1 MTTDQPDGAFANWET
16 FVEQLRPLG
25 AELLARIPPRL
36 RADPRTEQQAY
47 RLLLMAMARTANDAL
62 VGNRDYPMFVPEI
75 NIAYNIYQP
84 NADTVYKSALISAD
98 GVYRVT
104 GKRGTILFARL
115 AQLGPDMI
123 RTGTGSAPIGY
134 LDFDTLEVGG
144 DGQFSVILSRERPPG
159 YAGDWWPLD
168 PKAEKLMLR
177 QIAWDWSAETD
188 TTIAIERLD
197 LPAAKPRLTA
207 RAMSDNLAELPA
219 MIRNASRFF
228 VDHVEALRE
237 EGYINRLKV
246 FDVSGMAG
254 LENQF
259 YYEGAYELEVDE
271 ALIVS
276 AKVPRECSYW
286 SLILTNDLYET
297 TDWYNNHSSLN
308 GSQSHVDDDGYF
320 RAVVSARDPGVV
332 NWLDTAGFPSG
343 AIQGRWLECSETPVP
358 EVTRVPVA
366 EIRHHLPTGTADVT
380 AEQRDTIIRAR
391 RASLQQR
398 RLW

>member
-1 MTTDQPDGAFANWET
+1 VTKDKSDNSFANWET

-25 AELLARIPPRL
+25 EELLARIPARL
-36 RADPRTEQQAY
+36 RDDPRTEQQAY

-62 VGNRDYPMFVPEI
+62 VGNRNYPMFVPEI

-84 NADTVYKSALISAD
+84 NADTVYKSALISSE
-98 GVYRVT
+98 GVYRVAGT
-104 GKRGTILFARL
+104 RGSILFARL

-134 LDFDTLEVGG
+134 LDFDELKLDSE
-144 DGQFSVILSRERPPG
+144 GQFSVILSRERPPE
-159 YAGDWWPLD
+159 YNGDWWQLD
-168 PKAEKLMLR
+168 PNTEKLMLR
-177 QIAWDWSAETD
+177 QIASDWSCEID

-197 LPAAKPRLTA
+197 VPAAKPRLSA

-219 MIRNASRFF
+219 MILNASRFF
-228 VDHVEALRE
+228 VDHVEVLRE

-246 FDVSGMAG
+246 FDVSGMTG

-259 YYEGAYELEVDE
+259 YYEGAYQLRDDE

-276 AKVPRECSYW
+276 AKVPRQCSYW

-308 GSQSHVDDDGYF
+308 GSQAHVDEGGHF
-320 RAVVSARDPGVV
+320 RAVIGARDPGVV
-332 NWLDTAGFPSG
+332 NWLDTAGFSSG
-343 AIQGRWLECSETPVP
+343 AIQGRWLECSDTPVP
-358 EVTRVPVA
+358 QVIKVA
-366 EIRHHLPTGTADVT
+366 IADVNHHLPANTPAISL
-380 AEQRDTIIRAR
+380 AQREAVVRER
-391 RASLQQR
+391 RATLQQR